1 MNLEKMNL
9 TYIRY
14 QQEDVF
20 ETLNNFINNLDYG
33 KWERN
38 KITELFSI
46 LTSKKCP
53 CLDRAIEF
61 VSIYFNKG

>member
-20 ETLNNFINNLDYG
+20 ETLNNFINNLDY
-33 KWERN
+33 KDWERN
-38 KITELFSI
+38 RITLFSI

-53 CLDRAIEF
+53 CLDRPMEF
-61 VSIYFNKG
+61 ESIYFNKG

>member
-53 CLDRAIEF
+53 CLVRPMEF
-61 VSIYFNKG
+61 ESIYYTKG